1 MAVNLPAETSSFIGR
16 KDELDR
22 LAGLLAESCLVT
34 VTGPPGVGKTRIA
47 LRAAADC
54 AESFPDGA
62 WFAELS
68 PEQDANLLASVV
80 ARSLGLREQST
91 RPYEQVLAEYLA
103 GKRLLLVLD
112 TCEHLVGACA
122 ALVDGLLDVAP
133 GLRVLATSRV
143 PLDVPSEK
151 ILEVAPFA
159 RPEPESDDL
168 LGYDAVRLFVER
180 ATDRIPGWQA
190 GDSALMAVGRLCRR
204 LDGIPLGIE
213 LAAGHLHALSAEE
226 LADRL
231 TDPFDLLTAGYRG
244 GPARHRSFRTAVGW
258 SHELC
263 TPRERL
269 LWARLS
275 VFAGSFDEKT
285 AQAVCADDRLPD
297 VGRVLAE
304 LVRKSI
310 VVRKGDRHRLLDG
323 IREYGREWLRE
334 LGEERVMRTAHLA
347 HYRMMAARLDREW
360 YGPDQLQW
368 ADWAEAELAE
378 IRLALDYGISHGG
391 TACLDL
397 VSSCWIIWGAL
408 GQMREGRYFV
418 ERALAAGPREGS
430 SYARTL
436 WVLGWISLFQGDMGL
451 AERSS
456 RQSLAEARR
465 IGDVEAMG
473 HALVRLG
480 GVRLFSGAP
489 HKVEELMQEA
499 RTHLTAAGATDTID
513 DLVMDGGQAM
523 AFIFLGDL
531 TRAWGVLQDMHTKS
545 RSRGEIWMRAFGDLF
560 RSQLMLAR
568 DEVQGADRAGRESL
582 AVKWRLND
590 VLGVAMGAD
599 HLATV
604 TMALGDARSA
614 AWMHGAAERLWL
626 TFGLTAMGSDEL
638 AAPRVAT
645 AERARLVLGDEGYE
659 RAFEEGFAA
668 SLEEVRERLS

>member
-1 MAVNLPAETSSFIGR
+1 MTGSLPAETSSFIGR

-22 LAGLLAESCLVT
+22 LAGLLAESRLVT

-47 LRAAADC
+47 LRAAADI
-54 AESFPDGA
+54 ADAYPDGA

-68 PEQDANLLASVV
+68 PEQDPNLLGSVV
-80 ARSLGLREQST
+80 ARALGLREQST

-112 TCEHLVGACA
+112 TCEHLVAPCA
-122 ALVDGLLDVAP
+122 TLVDGLLAVAP

-143 PLDVPSEK
+143 PLDVPGERL
-151 ILEVAPFA
+151 LEVAPFA

-180 ATDRIPGWQA
+180 ARDRVPGWQT
-190 GDSALMAVGRLCRR
+190 GETALMAVGRLCRR

-263 TPRERL
+263 TPEERL

-275 VFAGSFDEKT
+275 VFAGSFREQT

-297 VGRVLAE
+297 VASVLAE

-310 VVRKGDRHRLLDG
+310 VTRTGDRHRLLDG
-323 IREYGREWLRE
+323 IREYGHEWLCE
-334 LGEERVMRTAHLA
+334 LGEERVMRSAHLA
-347 HYRMMAARLDREW
+347 HYRAMAERLDREW
-360 YGPDQLQW
+360 YGPNQLEW
-368 ADWAEAELAE
+368 ADWAEADLAE
-378 IRLALDYGISHGG
+378 IRLALDYGIGHGG

-408 GQMREGRYFV
+408 GQMREGRYYV
-418 ERALAAGPREGS
+418 ERALANGPREGS
-430 SYARTL
+430 SYARAL
-436 WVLGWISLFQGDMGL
+436 WVLGWITVFQGDMGL

-456 RQSLAEARR
+456 QQALAEARR
-465 IGDVEAMG
+465 IGDEEAMG

-489 HKVEELMQEA
+489 HKVEEIMHEA
-499 RTHLTAAGATDTID
+499 RFHLAAAGAADTID
-513 DLVMDGGQAM
+513 DLVIDGGQAM
-523 AFIFLGDL
+523 AYIFLGDVE
-531 TRAWGVLQDMHTKS
+531 RAWGVLQDMHAKS
-545 RSRGEIWMRAFGDLF
+545 RRRGEIWMRAFGDLF

-568 DEVQGADRAGRESL
+568 GDVEGADAAGRALL

-604 TMALGDARSA
+604 AMARGEAASA

-645 AERARLVLGDEGYE
+645 AERARLVLGDAGYE